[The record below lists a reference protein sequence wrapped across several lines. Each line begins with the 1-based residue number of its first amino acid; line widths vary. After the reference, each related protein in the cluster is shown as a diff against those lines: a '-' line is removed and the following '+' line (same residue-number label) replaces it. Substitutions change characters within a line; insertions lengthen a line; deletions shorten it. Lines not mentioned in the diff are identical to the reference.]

1 MTEDIDFKKLICQVL
16 AIEAEYTDFT
26 SPVIVAGCPNC
37 GVGSIVI
44 DPGGLGEQMQDAE
57 RFGGRL
63 ADRDFHIAF
72 VMIIAARDSNP
83 YLLDITG
90 KTHQPDTLLMTFH
103 HLAGH
108 QPIHLSSGVIPAGG
122 DKTGFGPKMIEA
134 FQWGFEKQEADNRN
148 RKLSMLN

>member
-1 MTEDIDFKKLICQVL
+1 MTEDIDFKELIHQIL
-16 AIEAEYTDFT
+16 KIEAAYTDF
-26 SPVIVAGCPNC
+26 SNPIIVAGCPNC

-44 DPGGLGEQMQDAE
+44 DPGGLGEQLQDAA
-57 RFGGRL
+57 RFGGKL
-63 ADRDFHIAF
+63 ASLDFHIGF
-72 VMIIAARDSNP
+72 IMIIAARDSNP

-90 KTHQPDTLLMTFH
+90 KTLQPDTLLMTFH

-108 QPIHLSSGVIPAGG
+108 TPIHLSSVVIPAGG

-148 RKLSMLN
+148 RKLAMLN